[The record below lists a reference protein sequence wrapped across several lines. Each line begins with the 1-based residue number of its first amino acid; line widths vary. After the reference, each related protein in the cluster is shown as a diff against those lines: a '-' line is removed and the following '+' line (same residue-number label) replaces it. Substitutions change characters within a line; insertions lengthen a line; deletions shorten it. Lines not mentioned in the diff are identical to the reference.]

1 MECFD
6 LGISWNWKPDKDFI
20 DILAAECQRQGI
32 THYIVHAF
40 NLQETA
46 KKIKAEKL
54 MFRSFLD
61 RASDTDSE
69 FERLTRLIK
78 SQNCIMINDIDTT
91 KRAIDKAIMHMELLM
106 RGINVPFTIIVS
118 DFNDGINGLHEEIS
132 RLGSP
137 FIIKLAHGGGGT
149 GVIVDAR
156 TFEDLL
162 RARHQYGDA
171 KYLLQER
178 VHPVLLNG
186 KRAWFRVYY
195 VFGKVIPCWW
205 DDITRIFEILTL
217 NGMHFLGLQPL
228 KDIMLKISK
237 VCGLEF
243 FSTEIAL
250 TVDRKFVAVDYV
262 NDQCDMRLKS
272 TVYDGVPDE
281 IVKEIVRIMVTY
293 VRKNISKT

>member
-20 DILAAECQRQGI
+20 DILGAECQRQGI

-118 DFNDGINGLHEEIS
+118 DFNDGINSLHEEIS

-293 VRKNISKT
+293 VRKNISKK